1 LRPLRRGCILLATV
15 WSVNV
20 VSGIAALQYLSVP
33 MWSTLRRLTT
43 LVTLMAEVL
52 LLSKAHPKEIW
63 GAVGLMAAGA
73 LIAGAYDIS
82 FDPTGYTL
90 VLVNDLAT
98 ALYLIL
104 VSRLCD
110 NKYLGAQPRRCPAPA
125 RGPAPADGAGAP
137 AGARARVG
145 APAPAGAAARGRAGA
160 RAGARSAAAAARAT
174 TLTELAPQG
183 RSA

>member
-1 LRPLRRGCILLATV
+1 MRPLRRGCVLLATV

-73 LIAGAYDIS
+73 LIAGAYDI
-82 FDPTGYTL
+82 FGDGAAFTFG
-90 VLVNDLAT
+90 VAT
-98 ALYLIL
+98 A
-104 VSRLCD
+104 
-110 NKYLGAQPRRCPAPA
+110 
-125 RGPAPADGAGAP
+125 
-137 AGARARVG
+137 
-145 APAPAGAAARGRAGA
+145 
-160 RAGARSAAAAARAT
+160 
-174 TLTELAPQG
+174 
-183 RSA
+183 